1 MHRQPTTSLRGSPTL
16 PATGAN
22 AEHFQNVRHLDE
34 PSFLG
39 KLGEVRID
47 AHIYA
52 LRTSAGST
60 GEVMVMVR
68 PVGEA
73 VHLGAVL
80 AHPALHR
87 AGSLERFQASIY
99 RNDVASLGIE
109 SLEGFLGGKRALRL
123 GEDAKDGSPLFG
135 DAQSGRSQSGYGLI
149 EKVRVGAFAHES
161 NLTNGYGCE
170 KSIT

>member
-1 MHRQPTTSLRGSPTL
+1 MPSLAGSPTL

-22 AEHFQNVRHLDE
+22 PEHFQNVRHLDE
-34 PSFLG
+34 PSFLP
-39 KLGEVRID
+39 KFNEIRVD
-47 AHIYA
+47 AYVDT
-52 LRTSAGST
+52 LRPTAGST
-60 GEVMVMVR
+60 GKVVVMVR

-99 RNDVASLGIE
+99 RDDVASLGIE

-170 KSIT
+170 KSIM